1 MIINGLKRKTL
12 TMLSFNYE
20 KESKLSKLAKLNSAL
35 NHVLLSLL
43 GCRAELR
50 FLKISTK

>member
-1 MIINGLKRKTL
+1 MIIDGLKRKI

-35 NHVLLSLL
+35 HHVLLSLL
-43 GCRAELR
+43 GYGAELR
-50 FLKISTK
+50 F